1 MFRGC
6 LKDKEIVYKYMS
18 ATTGQTS
25 TSAPTR
31 DPSRTQRAMA
41 VAGTML
47 NGNVEAMRARTTRL
61 EQGDGGSKRVVKVL
75 ASIAIGVVIL
85 NQIFSIDS
93 IANSSGPFAGVI
105 DTLETVGSAALVLL
119 VVGLVAYGGAI
130 ALSYM
135 DMF

>member
-1 MFRGC
+1 
-6 LKDKEIVYKYMS
+6 MS
-18 ATTGQTS
+18 AATGQAANPGVQS
-25 TSAPTR
+25 KVGSLK
-31 DPSRTQRAMA
+31 QRFLALFMIMFSGD
-41 VAGTML
+41 VQ
-47 NGNVEAMRARTTRL
+47 AMRARTARL

>member
-1 MFRGC
+1 MSVATRQSNGVQKKTGSLKQRFLALVMIMFSG
-6 LKDKEIVYKYMS
+6 DV
-18 ATTGQTS
+18 Q
-25 TSAPTR
+25 
-31 DPSRTQRAMA
+31 
-41 VAGTML
+41 
-47 NGNVEAMRARTTRL
+47 AMRARTAKL

-85 NQIFSIDS
+85 NQIFQIDS
-93 IANSSGPFAGVI
+93 IANSSGPFSGVI

>member
-1 MFRGC
+1 
-6 LKDKEIVYKYMS
+6 MS
-18 ATTGQTS
+18 AATGQAATTGAPS
-25 TSAPTR
+25 KTSALK
-31 DPSRTQRAMA
+31 QRFLALVMTILSGD
-41 VAGTML
+41 VQ
-47 NGNVEAMRARTTRL
+47 AMRARTAHL

-85 NQIFSIDS
+85 NQIFQIDS

>member
-1 MFRGC
+1 M
-6 LKDKEIVYKYMS
+6 DIMHSYMS
-18 ATTGQTS
+18 AATGQAAPGVQAK
-25 TSAPTR
+25 TSALK
-31 DPSRTQRAMA
+31 QRFLALVMIMFSGD
-41 VAGTML
+41 VQ
-47 NGNVEAMRARTTRL
+47 AMRARTARL

-85 NQIFSIDS
+85 NQIFQIES
-93 IANSSGPFAGVI
+93 IANSTGPFAGVI

>member
-1 MFRGC
+1 
-6 LKDKEIVYKYMS
+6 MS
-18 ATTGQTS
+18 VVTGQAATGAS
-25 TSAPTR
+25 NKASELKKR
-31 DPSRTQRAMA
+31 FLSLVMIMFSGDVQAM
-41 VAGTML
+41 
-47 NGNVEAMRARTTRL
+47 EARTAKL
-61 EQGDGGSKRVVKVL
+61 QQGDGGSKRVVKVL

-85 NQIFSIDS
+85 NQIFQIDS

>member
-1 MFRGC
+1 
-6 LKDKEIVYKYMS
+6 MS
-18 ATTGQTS
+18 VVTGQA
-25 TSAPTR
+25 APGVQNKA
-31 DPSRTQRAMA
+31 SELKQRFLALVMI
-41 VAGTML
+41 MF
-47 NGNVEAMRARTTRL
+47 NGDVQAMRAHTTRL

-85 NQIFSIDS
+85 NQIFQIDS
-93 IANSSGPFAGVI
+93 IANSTGPFAGVI

>member
-1 MFRGC
+1 MVV
-6 LKDKEIVYKYMS
+6 KEMEPVPQSMS
-18 ATTGQTS
+18 TVTGHQSTTG
-25 TSAPTR
+25 APTSDSLTTR
-31 DPSRTQRAMA
+31 LLALIMTILSGDA
-41 VAGTML
+41 
-47 NGNVEAMRARTTRL
+47 EAMRARTARL
-61 EQGDGGSKRVVKVL
+61 EQGSGGSKRVVKVL

-85 NQIFSIDS
+85 NQIFQIDS

-130 ALSYM
+130 ALGYM

>member
-1 MFRGC
+1 
-6 LKDKEIVYKYMS
+6 MS
-18 ATTGQTS
+18 IATGQ
-25 TSAPTR
+25 A
-31 DPSRTQRAMA
+31 A
-41 VAGTML
+41 AGVQNKASEAKLRFLSLFMTMFT
-47 NGNVEAMRARTTRL
+47 GDVEAMRARTARL

-85 NQIFSIDS
+85 NQIFQIDS
-93 IANSSGPFAGVI
+93 IANSTGPFAGVI

>member
-1 MFRGC
+1 MSVATRQSQGVQAKASSLKQRFLALFMIMFSG
-6 LKDKEIVYKYMS
+6 D
-18 ATTGQTS
+18 
-25 TSAPTR
+25 
-31 DPSRTQRAMA
+31 
-41 VAGTML
+41 
-47 NGNVEAMRARTTRL
+47 VEAMRARTASL
-61 EQGDGGSKRVVKVL
+61 QQGDGGSKRVVKVL

-85 NQIFSIDS
+85 NQIFQIDS